1 MNQERSSTLVVGIA
15 IAGILIMT
23 GIGWYVIDEVK
34 TQNEVFH
41 SKVYSQYEYLL
52 ADFDIERR
60 VLLMEFNSLMQGVQ
74 EISQTAKS
82 FWETP
87 VSRGNRRPRFIGAKQ
102 ITTFATDSTF
112 EWGTYEIANI
122 ADDHFTV
129 IAKGNYTGLEFSA
142 IINKDGLVSWKP
154 VKMPPLDRVKR

>member
-1 MNQERSSTLVVGIA
+1 MNQDRSSILVVGIA
-15 IAGILIMT
+15 MVGILIMT
-23 GIGWYVIDEVK
+23 AIGWYVIDQVK
-34 TQNEVFH
+34 TQNEAFH

-82 FWETP
+82 FWDMP
-87 VSRGNRRPRFIGAKQ
+87 VSRGIQRPRFTGAKQ
-102 ITTFATDSTF
+102 ITAFATDSTF
-112 EWGTYEIANI
+112 EWGTYEISNI
-122 ADDHFTV
+122 SDDHFTV

-154 VKMPPLDRVKR
+154 VKMPPLDRTRR

>member
-1 MNQERSSTLVVGIA
+1 MKQERSAALVVGIA
-15 IAGILIMT
+15 ISGILIMT
-23 GIGWYVIDEVK
+23 AIGWFVIDQVK
-34 TQNEVFH
+34 TENEIFH
-41 SKVYSQYEYLL
+41 SKIYDQYQYLL

-82 FWETP
+82 FWDTP

-102 ITTFATDSTF
+102 ITVFATDSTF

-122 ADDHFTV
+122 SDDHFTV
-129 IAKGNYTGLEFSA
+129 IAKGNYTGLEFTA

-154 VKMPPLDRVKR
+154 VRMPPLDRVKR